1 MFIFFSPQPGNPL
14 AHCVGRGLRSKPS
27 NGRTRQCQS
36 EKKLVERDV
45 IMCFRCETCYYFLV
59 GSVDLIVEEIL
70 CTVHRMKIN
79 TLTFKHLDNGD
90 DGCNEELVDWRTM
103 QNIAQL
109 LALISAPTLYF
120 CNYHLNICPLAIFCL
135 CRIFPIDTFIKIF
148 CPISISSAL
157 QLNFCSAHYTS
168 IARIAPFLVVRA
180 PFLVLSAATFRSRL
194 NPLFGQRAGSFH
206 IHLKLIKSWVNW
218 PS

>member
-1 MFIFFSPQPGNPL
+1 MPIGKKVSWERCYHVLSLWDMLLFS
-14 AHCVGRGLRSKPS
+14 CWECGLNCGGDSVYRSWKW
-27 NGRTRQCQS
+27 
-36 EKKLVERDV
+36 
-45 IMCFRCETCYYFLV
+45 M
-59 GSVDLIVEEIL
+59 
-70 CTVHRMKIN
+70 MKIN

-109 LALISAPTLYF
+109 LALISAHTLYF

-180 PFLVLSAATFRSRL
+180 PFLVLSAATFSH
-194 NPLFGQRAGSFH
+194 F
-206 IHLKLIKSWVNW
+206 
-218 PS
+218 